1 MKLFSL
7 FLSHK
12 LCTLLHPTND
22 SNVLTRNSH
31 FQISS
36 DSAYKVRRRTLSRST
51 RSSFMSVNVQKQ
63 HFIQHDLAEFWRK
76 LCHKLQAS
84 SKKLFCMDKILQWE
98 GYALM
103 IPNGF
108 TKEKTKSECTVQLSI
123 FESYSLA
130 IKLNSSR
137 FFKENKKQTY
147 QK

>member
-1 MKLFSL
+1 
-7 FLSHK
+7 
-12 LCTLLHPTND
+12 
-22 SNVLTRNSH
+22 
-31 FQISS
+31 
-36 DSAYKVRRRTLSRST
+36 
-51 RSSFMSVNVQKQ
+51 
-63 HFIQHDLAEFWRK
+63 
-76 LCHKLQAS
+76 
-84 SKKLFCMDKILQWE
+84 
-98 GYALM
+98 M